1 VELSKKSLN
10 LAEILAWHLQFP
22 KKFRMKRLLV
32 GTCLILSS
40 FSAFSFNSVDSA
52 SYYVN
57 KAKELAGARK
67 VWEADKTFKKALEF
81 NASGEVRIAYGDYLV
96 DQRKYFAA
104 VEQYGKVL
112 ETNLNN
118 TLALEKMT
126 DVSFQLHRW
135 NDVVMYGNKLLQNG
149 NTKELKYMIG
159 KSYYELENYGQA
171 QKYLTVAL
179 QENPRHL
186 QSVTLLGKVLIEL
199 SNYKQ
204 AIEVYNKTLQ
214 LDPNNYQ
221 LTYELGL
228 LYYTMNDYKQ
238 SIKYFEDAAV
248 KGYKPDLDYY
258 ENLGLAYLDVDL
270 NKGVATL
277 EKVLQNKP
285 GDADILF
292 QIGQSYFKTGKYQ
305 EAANTYYKVYENNP
319 LNSRALYMTG
329 LAYQKKGDKNKG
341 VMLCEQ
347 AIKMDPSLAQLKTQ
361 KAMY

>member
-1 VELSKKSLN
+1 MFTWLRIYK
-10 LAEILAWHLQFP
+10 IT
-22 KKFRMKRLLV
+22 RMKRIFV
-32 GTCLILSS
+32 GTCLILSY
-40 FSAFSFNSVDSA
+40 FSAFSFNGFDSA
-52 SYYVN
+52 SYYVS
-57 KAKELAGARK
+57 KAKELVAARK
-67 VWEADKTFKKALEF
+67 VWEADKNFKKALDF
-81 NASGEVRIAYGDYLV
+81 DASTDVRLAYGDYLV

-112 ETNLNN
+112 EANLNN
-118 TLALEKMT
+118 AVALEKMT

-149 NTKELKYMIG
+149 NTKELRYMIG

-171 QKYLTVAL
+171 QKYLIVAL

-204 AIEVYNKTLQ
+204 AIEVYNKTLE

-221 LTYELGL
+221 LLYELGL

-238 SIKYFEDAAV
+238 SVKYFEDAAA
-248 KGYKPDLDYY
+248 KGYKPDLNYY
-258 ENLGLAYLDVDL
+258 ENLGLAYLDIDL
-270 NKGVATL
+270 KKGVEIL
-277 EKVLQNKP
+277 EKVLEKKP
-285 GDADILF
+285 GTPEILF
-292 QIGQSYFKTGKYQ
+292 QIGQSYFKAGKYQ
-305 EAANTYYKVYENNP
+305 EAADTYYKVYENDP
-319 LNSRALYMTG
+319 TNSRALYMTG
-329 LAYQKKGDKNKG
+329 VAYQKKGDKNKG
-341 VMLCEQ
+341 IMLCEQ